1 MAEKVEETPWEQRGE
16 LFTPTSIF
24 TIAQVR
30 SPEPTK
36 MEGSQLKNHS
46 SLALI
51 FGFFFGGGSN
61 KMCKSSYQTM
71 TLDGHLVLQSAQ
83 RNL

>member
-51 FGFFFGGGSN
+51 FGFVFGGGV
-61 KMCKSSYQTM
+61 QTKCVSRH
-71 TLDGHLVLQSAQ
+71 T
-83 RNL
+83 RP